1 MIARLSI
8 ETRAAMFEDCLKQL
22 EEVIT
27 FFYDILTYKLSPFD
41 WRNYEGDWDYRDI
54 DNFSLPYDDKDAP
67 FIGQLYHELQ
77 VIYEKLKARNEKVQA
92 DADAN
97 DLARRRFEVWQY
109 GLCPYAIE
117 ECRKQVMKNLREAM
131 NKHEITAVRETRSN
145 PAMNPAT
152 KTAQAKPTPTITQ
165 GISSTLKT
173 SAA

>member
-1 MIARLSI
+1 MIVRLSI

-22 EEVIT
+22 EEMIA

-41 WRNYEGDWDYRDI
+41 WRNYEGDWNYRDI

-97 DLARRRFEVWQY
+97 DLARRRLEVWQY

-117 ECRKQVMKNLREAM
+117 ECRKDWEKFGTSLYHWQALPEIASYLTGKGMSYAGTIAAVEQWHDDKREQ
-131 NKHEITAVRETRSN
+131 K
-145 PAMNPAT
+145 
-152 KTAQAKPTPTITQ
+152 
-165 GISSTLKT
+165 
-173 SAA
+173 AAG